1 MPDQLNLD
9 LIEDR
14 HITASLPRA
23 SKAEMADCVAD
34 VGDLIS
40 EVRYL
45 RIKARQFDR
54 MMERHTLVQ
63 AAPVRGVSLG

>member
-1 MPDQLNLD
+1 MID
-9 LIEDR
+9 
-14 HITASLPRA
+14 SLV
-23 SKAEMADCVAD
+23 DT
-34 VGDLIS
+34 GDLIA

-63 AAPVRGVSLG
+63 GSIRGESLG